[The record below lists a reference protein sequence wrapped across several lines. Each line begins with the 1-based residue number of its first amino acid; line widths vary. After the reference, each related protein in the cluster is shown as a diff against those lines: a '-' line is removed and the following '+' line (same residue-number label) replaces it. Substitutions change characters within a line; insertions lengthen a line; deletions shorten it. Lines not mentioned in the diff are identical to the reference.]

1 MRVGVSKGG
10 QPAMLWPTLRDAAL
24 WAAPQGEVGVV
35 AEFPDL
41 PHIRRRMET
50 FDYVIVGAGSAG
62 SVLAS
67 RLSEDENVTVCVL
80 EAGPWGWAP
89 FPPFPARL
97 LYTLV
102 NP

>member
-1 MRVGVSKGG
+1 MPFGPPPQRAGEAI
-10 QPAMLWPTLRDAAL
+10 QAL
-24 WAAPQGEVGVV
+24 

-41 PHIRRRMET
+41 PHSRHRMET

-80 EAGPWGWAP
+80 EAGPWD
-89 FPPFPARL
+89 
-97 LYTLV
+97 
-102 NP
+102 